1 MIANPASIINSITTS
16 WMVRNIWVVI
26 GFFGKSVRERRK
38 NMAKKKHTI
47 VIDDSIMKMRC
58 GDIVAYNVDYLL
70 KNLAR
75 EIYLLEASRHF
86 KTTKCDKSY
95 DEICKEYTERM

>member
-1 MIANPASIINSITTS
+1 
-16 WMVRNIWVVI
+16 
-26 GFFGKSVRERRK
+26 
-38 NMAKKKHTI
+38 MAKKKHTI
-47 VIDDSIMKMRC
+47 VIDDSILKMRC

-75 EIYLLEASRHF
+75 EIYLLEASHHF

-95 DEICKEYTERM
+95 DQITKEAAERM

>member
-1 MIANPASIINSITTS
+1 
-16 WMVRNIWVVI
+16 
-26 GFFGKSVRERRK
+26 
-38 NMAKKKHTI
+38 MAKKKHTI